1 MKSALLAA
9 SLLLV
14 GGSTVACSGDGA
26 DGAPT
31 DASEKDYC
39 ASYQSLFSDMSSMA
53 NAGDKEIIAKIKD
66 WAATMR
72 ETGTP
77 TDMPKDARAGFET
90 TISLIDEL
98 DDDAQQKDFEKM
110 DEGLSETE
118 TSQVDRFDTY
128 TTDTCGSP
136 LEDMEPPA
144 LPSESPAETPSTPA
158 ESPTQ

>member
-14 GGSTVACSGDGA
+14 GGSAVGCGGGGA

-39 ASYQSLFSDMSSMA
+39 AGYQSLFSDMSSMA

-66 WAATMR
+66 WAATMQ

-77 TDMPKDARAGFET
+77 KDIPKDARAGFET
-90 TISLIDEL
+90 TLSLIDEL
-98 DDDAQQKDFEKM
+98 DDDAQEKDFEKI
-110 DEGLSETE
+110 DEDLSEEE
-118 TSQVDRFDTY
+118 TSQVDAFDSY